1 MQLFRKKPK
10 LDPVIEPKV
19 EVKQRRSKLELEFLS
34 EHLAGFE
41 YTKRLREDIANCSQL
56 RFLVA
61 YVSKAGVE
69 QLGSSKLIEA
79 LDQEGSFGVSSLA
92 CVLPCMALL
101 NLQKALGANVRLKYF
116 LEPTFKPNRNTS
128 SEPPLSLLHSKLVY
142 LKLPENNK
150 SVVYIGSHN
159 WTKRA
164 LGMGGPKNAEAS
176 IRIEIDFHP
185 DHELGEGDSIAAQ
198 VNRHLRSAFD
208 LPACLEA
215 TAKNRTIFSQ
225 WRQSACEKIPHR
237 ETEDTFII
245 VAVLNDNE
253 FPQTYRSNQLKD
265 QGIYLR
271 TDNSGRALYEAK
283 HRNVILMLWR
293 SEKAIAEGEQPILFR
308 CIRSSDN
315 PDPSS
320 DVPTT
325 NIAASPIEG
334 FGAIIYDNNRV
345 VENWAKRHIKTFDFE
360 FRTEGNTAEQV
371 DNELDKDERS
381 PQFRFHLDIQQIVF
395 PTDSQNYSKLK
406 EAIDIH
412 GHWARETFAVA
423 KIRDHVKFISVDGYE
438 VSPERKKA
446 IANCFKTEFGINKNQ
461 AKVWPTSESIGIKA
475 GNFQAS
481 HPLHETFM
489 RENPHENSPHIEHD
503 ARMIIPKLEDDVIQ
517 DENSGSAKEPVELEP
532 INQLTKGVVKRLD
545 NLFNRWKAD

>member
-1 MQLFRKKPK
+1 MQPSWNKKPE
-10 LDPVIEPKV
+10 LEV
-19 EVKQRRSKLELEFLS
+19 EQESPKLELEFLS
-34 EHLAGFE
+34 EHLAGPE
-41 YTKRLREDIANCSQL
+41 YTKRLREDIANCSKL

-61 YVSKAGVE
+61 YVSKDGVE
-69 QLGSSKLIEA
+69 QLGFSNLIEA
-79 LDQEGSFGVSSLA
+79 LDKEGSFGVSSLA

-116 LEPTFKPNRNTS
+116 LEPSFKPNGNTY
-128 SEPPLSLLHSKLVY
+128 SEPRLSLLHSKLVY

-208 LPACLEA
+208 LPACFEA

-225 WRQSACEKIPHR
+225 WRQAACEKIPHR

-253 FPQTYRSNQLKD
+253 LPTTYQFNQLKD

-293 SEKAIAEGEQPILFR
+293 SEKAIAEGKQPILFR

-334 FGAIIYDNNRV
+334 FGAIIYDNNRIV
-345 VENWAKRHIKTFDFE
+345 KNWAKRHIKTFDFE

-381 PQFRFHLDIQQIVF
+381 PQFRFHLDIQQIAF
-395 PTDSQNYSKLK
+395 PADLQNYSKLR
-406 EAIDIH
+406 EAIDKH
-412 GHWARETFAVA
+412 GQWARETFAVA

>member
-1 MQLFRKKPK
+1 MKLFRKKPK
-10 LDPVIEPKV
+10 LEPIIEPKI
-19 EVKQRRSKLELEFLS
+19 EVKQERSKLELEFLS
-34 EHLAGFE
+34 EHLAGFD
-41 YTKRLREDIANCSQL
+41 YTKRLREDIANCSKL

-69 QLGSSKLIEA
+69 QLGSSNLTQA
-79 LDQEGSFGVSSLA
+79 LDREGSFGVSSLA

-101 NLQKALGANVRLKYF
+101 NLQKALGTNLRLKYF
-116 LEPTFKPNRNTS
+116 LEPTFKPNRNTG

-215 TAKNRTIFSQ
+215 TANNRTIFSQ
-225 WRQSACEKIPHR
+225 WRQSACEKIPQR

-253 FPQTYRSNQLKD
+253 LPPTYRFDQLKD

-283 HRNVILMLWR
+283 HRNAILMLWR
-293 SEKAIAEGEQPILFR
+293 SEKAIAEGKQPILFR

-325 NIAASPIEG
+325 NIATSPIEG
-334 FGAIIYDNNRV
+334 FGAIIYDNNRF

-381 PQFRFHLDIQQIVF
+381 PQFRFHLDIQQIAF
-395 PTDSQNYSKLK
+395 PTDLQNYSKLR
-406 EAIDIH
+406 EAIDKH
-412 GHWARETFAVA
+412 GQWARETFAVA

-438 VSPERKKA
+438 VSPEREKA
-446 IANCFKTEFGINKNQ
+446 IANCFKTEFGINKSQ

-489 RENPHENSPHIEHD
+489 RENPHENSPHIEQD
-503 ARMIIPKLEDDVIQ
+503 ARMIIPKLENDVIQ
-517 DENSGSAKEPVELEP
+517 DENSGSAKEPVELKP
-532 INQLTKGVVKRLD
+532 INQLTKGVVKQLD